1 MYEIYLERSAE
12 KDLRKIPRSEFESI
26 IIRIK
31 ALSQNPR
38 PEGCIKLKTSDN
50 FWRIRI
56 RSYRII
62 YEIIDS
68 LKRINIYKVKH
79 RKDVYR

>member
-12 KDLRKIPRSEFESI
+12 KDLRKLPPTLFNTVLVK
-26 IIRIK
+26 IK
-31 ALSQNPR
+31 ALSNNPHPR
-38 PEGCIKLKTSDN
+38 GSRKIMNSEN

-56 RSYRII
+56 GSYRVL

-68 LKRINIYKVKH
+68 EYTIRIYKIKH
-79 RKDVYR
+79 RKDAYK